1 MNIMPVRRPMLAR
14 LIWLPDEPP
23 CAYHRCWHRDHASSA
38 PRTSFTDVE
47 DIDGSRHGA
56 TSNSDL
62 GPRVRLASLKSP

>member
-1 MNIMPVRRPMLAR
+1 MNTMPLRQPMPAP
-14 LIWLPDEPP
+14 LILLPAGLP
-23 CAYHRCWHRDHASSA
+23 CVYHRWWHRDHASSA

-47 DIDGSRHGA
+47 DIDASRHGA